1 MKVEVLFSKMDINS
15 GSIISIE
22 HLEKEEIGKAEPADI
37 KNIIWFKARDVGGLH
52 EIQGYD
58 DHVV

>member
-1 MKVEVLFSKMDINS
+1 MDSEGGYMKVEVLFSKMDINS

-37 KNIIWFKARDVGGLH
+37 KNIIWFKAGMLVA
-52 EIQGYD
+52 
-58 DHVV
+58 